1 MSKLPSLITGIKTF
15 RGRDLIIFLSI
26 KTFAFLLLAS
36 AVGITILGLSQLP
49 LKEFALKVNNYGNF
63 VLAVLTFSLVVITA
77 FYAVITYKMLLHMA
91 ESRRAEIK
99 PLLWIKLDKPEFK
112 DWNID
117 KGDDSRHFIL
127 SNIHIANYGKGAAVN
142 ITLDYTIPYGW
153 NDEFNRVEPIHT
165 THSDR
170 DNVPVLLPPN
180 DSFQDTLD
188 FHTPRYELEKYKKQF
203 LIIRVLYEDTERNL
217 YKMNQIYNLG
227 IFSLHSK
234 EMVYYLTLIEEEL
247 VFVAFSNRRYVGDL
261 DESVMPAEQDKST
274 IIYSR
279 KSLR

>member
-26 KTFAFLLLAS
+26 KIFAFLGLAS
-36 AVGITILGLSQLP
+36 VVGLIIWKLSQLP
-49 LKEFALKVNNYGNF
+49 LKELALKVNNYGNF

-91 ESRRAEIK
+91 ENRRAEIK

-112 DWNID
+112 DRNIN
-117 KGDDSRHFIL
+117 KDDGSRHFIL

-142 ITLDYTIPYGW
+142 ITIDYTIPYGW
-153 NDEFNRVEPIHT
+153 NDEFNRVESIHT
-165 THSDR
+165 THRDR
-170 DNVPVLLPPN
+170 DNVPVLLRPN

-188 FHTPRYELEKYKKQF
+188 FYTPLYELEKYKKQF
-203 LIIRVLYEDTERNL
+203 LKIRVLYEDTERNL
-217 YKMNQIYNLG
+217 YKMSQIYNLV
-227 IFSLHSK
+227 IIPIYKK
-234 EMVYYLTLIEEEL
+234 EMGYYLTLVKEEL
-247 VFVAFSNRRYVGDL
+247 VFVAFSDRRYVGDL
-261 DESVMPAEQDKST
+261 DESVMPSEEDKST

-279 KSLR
+279 KSII